1 MRVYNERAFP
11 DLEAG
16 LIEWASQHPV
26 LKSGQANFRYKHV
39 GDELPSEFR
48 KRLPFAE
55 ISVRE
60 GGTDGLT
67 WWPEVEVYVFADSRA
82 VAREVIVD
90 LFAKMTVYPRMFG
103 GVSADTVEI
112 TAWPTRSTAQEPD
125 DDTVCF
131 SGEVT
136 VSLRR

>member
-1 MRVYNERAFP
+1 MKVSNPRIFP
-11 DLEAG
+11 DIEAG
-16 LIEWASQHPV
+16 LIEWASQHPS
-26 LKSGQANFRYKHV
+26 LNSGDPQFRYKHV
-39 GDELPSEFR
+39 GDELPSGYQ

-55 ISVRE
+55 ISVGE
-60 GGTDGLT
+60 GEMDGLT
-67 WWPEVEVYVFADSRA
+67 WYPRVEIYVFADNRE
-82 VAREVIVD
+82 VARELIAN
-90 LFAKMTVYPRMFG
+90 LFAKMTVYPRTFG